1 MSTVATA
8 PPAGPPPTGPP
19 PSAPPVAELPVEW
32 SFPPPWLR
40 RAGSQVLN
48 VYAILG
54 FVYLFIPIVVIVLFS
69 FNQPKGR
76 FNIVWQGFTLD
87 NWANP
92 FAIPELVDAF
102 KLSLEVAA
110 IATTAAVVLGGLI
123 ALALTRYRF
132 RGSSVVNLLLVLPL
146 TTPEIVLGASLA
158 SLFIGVQYQ
167 RGFTTIVVAH
177 TMFCVSFV
185 ALTVKARLRG
195 FDWTLED
202 AAMDLGAGPMRT
214 FTKVTLPL
222 MLPGLMA
229 AALLSFALSIDD
241 FIITT
246 FNAGDQVTFPLYIFG
261 ARQRA
266 IPPQIQVLSTMILV
280 VSVLLLFGGVIAG
293 RLRKR
298 QLTAAAKG

>member
-1 MSTVATA
+1 MTVVASSPPPPTA
-8 PPAGPPPTGPP
+8 PPAP
-19 PSAPPVAELPVEW
+19 AVAELPVER
-32 SFPPPWLR
+32 SFPPPWMR
-40 RAGSQVLN
+40 RAGSQLLN
-48 VYAILG
+48 VYAVLG
-54 FVYLFIPIVVIVLFS
+54 FIYLFIPIFVIVLFS

-76 FNIVWQGFTLD
+76 FNIVWHQFTLD
-87 NWANP
+87 NWAQP
-92 FAIPELVDAF
+92 FKIPELVDAF
-102 KLSLEVAA
+102 KLSLEVATL
-110 IATTAAVVLGGLI
+110 ATAAAVVLGGLV

-132 RGSSVVNLLLVLPL
+132 RGGAVVNLLLVLPL

-158 SLFIGVQYQ
+158 TLFIGLQVQ
-167 RGFTTIVVAH
+167 RGFWTVVIAH

-202 AAMDLGAGPMRT
+202 AAMDLGAGPVRV

-246 FNAGDQVTFPLYIFG
+246 FNAGDKVTFPLYIFG

-266 IPPQIQVLSTMILV
+266 IPPQIQVLSTMILA
-280 VSVLLLFGGVIAG
+280 VSVLLLFGGTIFG
-293 RLRKR
+293 RLRAR
-298 QLTAAAKG
+298 QLTAAAKGDSSS

>member
-1 MSTVATA
+1 M
-8 PPAGPPPTGPP
+8 
-19 PSAPPVAELPVEW
+19 
-32 SFPPPWLR
+32 R
-40 RAGSQVLN
+40 RAGSQLLN
-48 VYAILG
+48 LYAVLG
-54 FVYLFIPIVVIVLFS
+54 FIYLFIPIFVIVLFS

-76 FNIVWQGFTLD
+76 FNIVWQQFTLD
-87 NWANP
+87 NWADP

-110 IATTAAVVLGGLI
+110 LATAAAVVFGGLI

-132 RGSSVVNLLLVLPL
+132 RGGGAVNLLLVLPL

-158 SLFIGVQYQ
+158 TLFIGLEAQ
-167 RGFTTIVVAH
+167 RGFWTVVIAH
-177 TMFCVSFV
+177 TMFCISFV

-202 AAMDLGAGPMRT
+202 AAMDLGAGPMRV
-214 FTKVTLPL
+214 FKKVTLPL

-266 IPPQIQVLSTMILV
+266 IPPQIQVLSTMILL
-280 VSVLLLFGGVIAG
+280 VSVLLLFGGTIFG
-293 RLRKR
+293 RLRGR
-298 QLTAAAKG
+298 RLTSTAKGAPSPS

>member
-1 MSTVATA
+1 MSA
-8 PPAGPPPTGPP
+8 
-19 PSAPPVAELPVEW
+19 VAESTTPAAAVDDLAVER
-32 SFPPPWLR
+32 SFPPPWMR
-40 RAGSQVLN
+40 RAGSQLLN
-48 VYAILG
+48 LYAVLG
-54 FVYLFIPIVVIVLFS
+54 FIYLFIPIFVIVLFS

-76 FNIVWQGFTLD
+76 FNIVWQQFTLD
-87 NWANP
+87 NWADP

-110 IATTAAVVLGGLI
+110 LATAAAVVFGGLI

-132 RGSSVVNLLLVLPL
+132 RGGGAVNLLLVLPL

-158 SLFIGVQYQ
+158 TLFIGLEAQ
-167 RGFTTIVVAH
+167 RGFWTVVIAH
-177 TMFCVSFV
+177 TMFCISFV

-202 AAMDLGAGPMRT
+202 AAMDLGAGPMRV
-214 FTKVTLPL
+214 FKKVTLPL

-266 IPPQIQVLSTMILV
+266 IPPQIQVLSTMILL
-280 VSVLLLFGGVIAG
+280 VSVLLLFGGTIFG
-293 RLRKR
+293 RLRGR
-298 QLTAAAKG
+298 RLTSTAKGAPSPS